1 MAISIKS
8 PKNIINFNSSIT
20 TIQKSFSGSRRKVE
34 NLTEILS
41 AKITRKK
48 QGINLNYIMA
58 RRRDES
64 AKRRE
69 RKDLLEAS
77 SSGNSSAIRNSFSG
91 RVVPKSAESSGKG
104 FLGRIMDFAG
114 TLLTGWLFTN
124 LPVFLEGSQ
133 ILIKNIANLT
143 DVSKRFV
150 GTTKNLFTEF
160 GSLLNG
166 FALNLITFDFTDSTG
181 RLSRSFGDISISF
194 NTMKD
199 QFDEAFKLLTEGLP
213 KIGKKYP
220 NTTNPNNDPS
230 TNNPPSTNTP
240 PSGGR
245 SSDYWTLIAV
255 SALEDGDPQGR
266 ADVAQSIYNR
276 ANSGDFPGKKNIR
289 SIIIAEDGVQYSP
302 VRKAVKEFKNIK
314 DRESAIAAIMQA
326 DKLSKKNATKYIDET
341 VSAIN
346 DTTLRKNAAE
356 YIENRTDF
364 LGIGLD
370 PGQQNSSTTL
380 KRRNPYDNVFGN
392 FVGADS
398 YEYGKTKKGQAS
410 LPPESIF
417 PKAQPSQPSQPSKK
431 IVLPPIS
438 GTSGPSMGNRP
449 MNVPFSPFK
458 SGSGAVLTSTIG
470 QRGNTYHTGYD
481 VGADAGTPIYAY
493 FPGEVTHIG
502 LHRTATDGGYGNWVI
517 WKDDIYGAYHFFG
530 HMLNT
535 PPVRKGLKFG
545 RGHLM
550 GLVGNTGISRGNH
563 LHWEISTEIPK
574 ENGNFKSRVDIES
587 WLRSHPL
594 PKSYLSSSISNT
606 PQSAQIA
613 SAGTQQRLQKSQD
626 IALQQ
631 SSGPKIIVIEE
642 DAPPYS
648 QPQYSGG
655 GKSMMIP
662 IIIDPLN
669 SYIAQKLLLDLTY
682 T

>member
-1 MAISIKS
+1 MAISVKS
-8 PKNIINFNSSIT
+8 PKTNINFNSSIT
-20 TIQKSFSGSRRKVE
+20 TIQKSFSGSRKKVE

-41 AKITRKK
+41 AKIARKK
-48 QGINLNYIMA
+48 QGITLNYIMA

-69 RKDLLEAS
+69 REDLLEAS
-77 SSGNSSAIRNSFSG
+77 SSGNSSISRNSFSG

-104 FLGRIMDFAG
+104 FLGRIMEFTG

-133 ILIKNIANLT
+133 KLISNIANLT

-150 GTTKNLFTEF
+150 DTTKNLFTEF

-166 FALNLITFDFTDSTG
+166 FALNLITLDFTDSKG
-181 RLSRSFGDISISF
+181 RLSSSFRDISISF

-220 NTTNPNNDPS
+220 NTTYGDIPNNQ
-230 TNNPPSTNTP
+230 PPTTTS

-276 ANSGDFPGKKNIR
+276 SNSGKFPGGKNIR
-289 SIIIAEDGVQYSP
+289 SIIIAEDGVQYEP
-302 VRKAVKEFKNIK
+302 VRRAVKQFKNIK
-314 DRESAIAAIMQA
+314 DRESAIAAIMEA
-326 DKLSKKNATKYIDET
+326 DKLSKKTATKYIDET

-346 DTTLRKNAAE
+346 NTTLRKNAAE

-364 LGIGLD
+364 LGAGINPD
-370 PGQQNSSTTL
+370 QPSSTPL
-380 KRRNPYDNVFGN
+380 KRRNPSDNIFGN
-392 FVGADS
+392 FVGAGS

-410 LPPESIF
+410 LPPETIF

-431 IVLPPIS
+431 IVLSPLS
-438 GTSGPSMGNRP
+438 GTSGTVAGGIPLS
-449 MNVPFSPFK
+449 VPYSPFK
-458 SGSGAVLTSTIG
+458 PGSGAVITSGKGWRPST
-470 QRGNTYHTGYD
+470 NSNHSGYD
-481 VGADAGTPIYAY
+481 VGAAPGTPIYAY
-493 FPGEVTHIG
+493 FPGVVTHV
-502 LHRTATDGGYGNWVI
+502 ATVNSYNTGGYGNWVL

-530 HMLNT
+530 HMLNP
-535 PPVRKGLKFG
+535 PPVRVGLKFG

-550 GLVGNTGISRGNH
+550 GLVGSTGVSQGPH
-563 LHWEISTEIPK
+563 LHWEISNNQPDGA
-574 ENGNFKSRVDIES
+574 GNMNSQQDPGS

-613 SAGTQQRLQKSQD
+613 SAGTQQRLQQSQN
-626 IALQQ
+626 IALQK
-631 SSGPKIIVIEE
+631 SSGSTIIVIEE
-642 DAPPYS
+642 DAPPYP
-648 QPQYSGG
+648 QPQYSGRG
-655 GKSMMIP
+655 ESMMIP
-662 IIIDPLN
+662 IIINPLN